1 MGALPLFP
9 QGDPGR
15 DRALGAL
22 LGAARGAREARRF
35 MGGTA
40 AADWPDA
47 QAVMIHTAHALLE
60 AGTLAPADLLR
71 RLLTDWAQGMGR
83 PRLLRVTDPDRPQRT
98 GHGFIAGLAVISILR
113 RTDRRTA
120 QQEAIHLAAL
130 LNASPAETEDLEV
143 ASIFI
148 RRALLSG
155 DPAHAFEPMEWEGDE
170 RVAAVS
176 TGQSLPTD
184 EPRDL
189 VSALDQARTLILN
202 TDSLTIAFDAL
213 VRVGASPAAF
223 IMTGMFA
230 GAVRG
235 AADLGFI
242 ANHPD
247 RHPTTTARLE
257 AIGGQLLARA
267 HDARWST
274 RSSPGTH
281 R

>member
-1 MGALPLFP
+1 MGC
-9 QGDPGR
+9 
-15 DRALGAL
+15 
-22 LGAARGAREARRF
+22 
-35 MGGTA
+35 TT

-47 QAVMIHTAHALLE
+47 QAVMIHTAHTLLE
-60 AGTLAPADLLR
+60 TGTLAPADLLR

-83 PRLLRVTDPDRPQRT
+83 PRLIRVTDGYRPQRT

-113 RTDRRTA
+113 KTDRRTA

-130 LNASPAETEDLEV
+130 LNASPAETEALEV

-155 DPAHAFEPMEWEGDE
+155 DPAHTFEPMEWEGDD

-176 TGQSLPTD
+176 KGLSLPTD

-189 VSALDQARTLILN
+189 VSALDQARTLVLN

-257 AIGGQLLARA
+257 ALGGQLMARA
-267 HDARWST
+267 HDARAST
-274 RSSPGTH
+274 CS
-281 R
+281 